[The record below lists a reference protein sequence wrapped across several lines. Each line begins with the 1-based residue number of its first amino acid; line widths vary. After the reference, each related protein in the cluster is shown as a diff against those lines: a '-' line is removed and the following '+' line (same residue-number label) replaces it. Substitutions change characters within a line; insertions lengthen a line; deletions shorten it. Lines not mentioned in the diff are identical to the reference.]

1 MAYNDKNYLDLSGLT
16 RYDTLI
22 KDYIPIT
29 HGYYSNGN
37 FYSDS
42 ELTTLITGESK
53 RLYIDMTGNT
63 LYEYNGN
70 TYIPMA
76 GVGPGGTNIAVNASQ
91 PVGQLT
97 GDIWFKI
104 ETV

>member
-1 MAYNDKNYLDLSGLT
+1 MAYNDKKYLDISGLT

-42 ELTTLITGESK
+42 GLTILITGETK
-53 RLYIDMTGNT
+53 RLYVDLAGAA
-63 LYEYNGN
+63 LYEYNG
-70 TYIPMA
+70 TSF
-76 GVGPGGTNIAVNASQ
+76 VKLSVDSHGTNAIISSTQPSGQIA
-91 PVGQLT
+91 
-97 GDIWFKI
+97 GDIWFKTK
-104 ETV
+104 TV

>member
-53 RLYIDMTGNT
+53 RLYIDLAGAAF
-63 LYEYNGN
+63 YEYTGSAFVKIGSYTN
-70 TYIPMA
+70 
-76 GVGPGGTNIAVNASQ
+76 GTNVVMSSTQPSGQIA
-91 PVGQLT
+91 